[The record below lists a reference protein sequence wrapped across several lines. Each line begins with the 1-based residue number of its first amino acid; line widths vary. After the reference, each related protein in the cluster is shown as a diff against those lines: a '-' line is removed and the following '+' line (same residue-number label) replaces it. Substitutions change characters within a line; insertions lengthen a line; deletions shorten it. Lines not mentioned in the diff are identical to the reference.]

1 MKMRLNFMSSIFTYN
16 FEMPLWLMAVNV
28 LIFPKFV
35 SNMSSTFSNIPNCRV
50 NYVPSI
56 ILSL

>member
-1 MKMRLNFMSSIFTYN
+1 MKMRLNFMSPIFTYN
-16 FEMPLWLMAVNV
+16 FEMPLMAVNV